1 MVGNILRAAREE
13 RGLSLK
19 DIENETSIRALYIDA
34 IEKSNQD
41 VLPSEVYVK
50 GFIRNY
56 AAFLGL
62 DADALGRQ
70 YYEEIHGAAEEKKT
84 TAVPVAAP
92 GKEEHGPFTTGSDF
106 KERVEKSHR
115 TQHVLIVLGILIA
128 VFVGSIYHFFGDD
141 AVKKKEPS
149 SPVPQPTSPVTPA
162 PATTA
167 TTVVPSPTPVA
178 PATPSAP
185 AQTASPAA
193 PAMPG
198 TTKPEDTRPGAVN
211 VTAKFNDRCWM
222 HVIADGQVIYE
233 GIVESG
239 QMISWKGKDRVTVT
253 AGNAGAV
260 DIIYNG
266 RDLGR
271 LGNDGDVV
279 EKRFTKDKVENGK

>member
-19 DIENETSIRALYIDA
+19 DIENETSIRALYIEA
-34 IEKSNQD
+34 IEKGKQD

-56 AAFLGL
+56 ATFLGL
-62 DADALGRQ
+62 DADALARQ
-70 YYEEIHGAAEEKKT
+70 YQEELHGTVEEKTDKV
-84 TAVPVAAP
+84 VPVAVP

-115 TQHVLIVLGILIA
+115 TQHILIA
-128 VFVGSIYHFFGDD
+128 LGIVIGLFVGSIYYFFGDD
-141 AVKKKEPS
+141 AVKKREQP
-149 SPVPQPTSPVTPA
+149 SPVSQQVPSATNTTSAPAVPVPA
-162 PATTA
+162 PA
-167 TTVVPSPTPVA
+167 VA
-178 PATPSAP
+178 PATPPVSAPPSAP
-185 AQTASPAA
+185 ADSAASPKQPDSKA
-193 PAMPG
+193 
-198 TTKPEDTRPGAVN
+198 GAVN

-233 GIVESG
+233 GIVDAG

-260 DIIYNG
+260 DIVYNG

-271 LGNDGDVV
+271 LGNVGDVV
-279 EKRFTKDKVENGK
+279 EKRFTKDKVETGI